1 MVVILSLWFVVPNK
15 VRQNNHERELEMTR
29 INLGERNQLML
40 SIEAEQY
47 KVEVEREVELKKQE
61 KQSVNSNDTAK
72 REMATELINQ
82 GFSEEAICRILH
94 ISPDQMPEAC
104 SYDDL

>member
-1 MVVILSLWFVVPNK
+1 MIK
-15 VRQNNHERELEMTR
+15 
-29 INLGERNQLML
+29 INLGERNEMIL
-40 SIEAEQY
+40 SSQSEQY
-47 KVEVEREVELKKQE
+47 KANTALDRDRKKEEKTTVSPNEV
-61 KQSVNSNDTAK
+61 AK

-104 SYDDL
+104 S